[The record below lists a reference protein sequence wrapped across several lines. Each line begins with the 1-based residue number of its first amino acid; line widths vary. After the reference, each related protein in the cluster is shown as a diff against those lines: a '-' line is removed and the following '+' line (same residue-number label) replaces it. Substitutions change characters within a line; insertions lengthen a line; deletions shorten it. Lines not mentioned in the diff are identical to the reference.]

1 MTKYKTK
8 YKVDKDEVEEVAG
21 SVERELVQ
29 VQEAEEGERKG
40 AEGRGRG
47 VEGVGEGLRSRIICA
62 HHLLA
67 GSRDVA
73 TARAAA
79 VVSEAHLVHAR
90 RVAPR
95 RDACAAVHRQPP
107 ARASPS
113 SLPRAARSQPA
124 RLPTGRLRVARTHTA
139 QHPAAPLC
147 ALL

>member
-1 MTKYKTK
+1 MR
-8 YKVDKDEVEEVAG
+8 DEVQGGQGRGGGGGRERGARAG
-21 SVERELVQ
+21 QPEQ
-29 VQEAEEGERKG
+29 VQEAEEGPRKG
-40 AEGRGRG
+40 AEGRGQG
-47 VEGVGEGLRSRIICA
+47 AEGVGAGLRPRICA

-95 RDACAAVHRQPP
+95 RDACAAVHCQPP

-113 SLPRAARSQPA
+113 SRARAARS
-124 RLPTGRLRVARTHTA
+124 LS
-139 QHPAAPLC
+139 
-147 ALL
+147 ALG